1 LISPLVL
8 IGGLAL
14 AGGGF
19 ELADRHIAG
28 LAVWL
33 LVAALLALG
42 GAGRAGLARPLYLV
56 TGLTGAVAV
65 FSALSSLW
73 SGSAELSVTEADRM
87 LVYLGVLVAAFLIA
101 QTAARR
107 QRFAEGLGIA
117 LFFLALLGLGARLL
131 PHLISVA
138 EGLGSG
144 PRLRYP
150 LGYSNANGVAFSLGA
165 ALAIWMSRNAREA
178 ALRWGAVAALPAL
191 LLALYF
197 TYSRG
202 GLIAL
207 VIGCGCFLALSHDRF
222 WLLLTLAAG
231 ALGALPT
238 VLVVQGHQSIA
249 DNLDNGA
256 AAGQGVLVLFVLLAG
271 IALALLLSAG
281 QQRLERRDGGLTG
294 RALALSRDPKVL
306 RGIALAGAVIAIG
319 VAVAIGGRAWDQ
331 FSSSDLY
338 FPDNP
343 SQHFGDLN
351 GAGRH
356 DFWRVAIDS
365 FEEEPVLGTGAGTYL
380 FSWERLRSMPIR
392 VLDAHSL
399 YLEAFS
405 ELGLFGGFL
414 VLAMVGAILWTG
426 FAAWRAARGAE
437 RELFAVLLAVAL
449 AYAVGVAIDWY
460 WEIAASGAVFFAAA
474 GAIVAGRCSQ
484 LVRGQPTRNGAGSR
498 SGIGL
503 AIGGLAVAWISALAL
518 VGPLLVDREIDQ
530 SRAAAADGD
539 IAQAEQH
546 ARNARSIE
554 PWAASPYAQLALIA
568 EFDAQH
574 GVAIER
580 LDQAIDREDG
590 NWTYYYLR
598 ARNEHAAGRI
608 EAARRDLAEA
618 RRLNPLEKCLSE
630 GWEGC

>member
-1 LISPLVL
+1 
-8 IGGLAL
+8 LAL

-42 GAGRAGLARPLYLV
+42 GAGRAGLARPFYLV

-101 QTAARR
+101 QTAERR

-207 VIGCGCFLALSHDRF
+207 AIGCGCFVALSHDRL
-222 WLLLTLAAG
+222 WLLLTLGVG
-231 ALGALPT
+231 ALGALPA
-238 VLVVQGHQSIA
+238 VLVVQSHQSIS
-249 DNLDNGA
+249 DNLDNSA
-256 AAGQGVLVLFVLLAG
+256 VVGQGVLVLLVLLAG
-271 IALALLLSAG
+271 IALALLLTAG
-281 QQRLERRDGGLTG
+281 QRRLERRDGGLTG

-319 VAVAIGGRAWDQ
+319 LAVAIGGRAWDQ

-338 FPDNP
+338 FPENP

-405 ELGLFGGFL
+405 ELGLLGGLL

-437 RELFAVLLAVAL
+437 RELLAVLLAVAL

-484 LVRGQPTRNGAGSR
+484 LVRDQPTRNGIASR

-530 SRAAAADGD
+530 SKAAAADGD

-568 EFDAQH
+568 EFDGQH
-574 GVAIER
+574 DVAIER

-590 NWTYYYLR
+590 NWTFYYLR

-608 EAARRDLAEA
+608 EAATRDLAEA
-618 RRLNPLEKCLSE
+618 RRLNPLEKCLGE

>member
-1 LISPLVL
+1 M
-8 IGGLAL
+8 AL

-42 GAGRAGLARPLYLV
+42 GAGRAGLARPFYLV

-101 QTAARR
+101 QTAERR

-207 VIGCGCFLALSHDRF
+207 AIGCGCFVALSHDRL
-222 WLLLTLAAG
+222 WLLLTLGVG
-231 ALGALPT
+231 ALGALPA
-238 VLVVQGHQSIA
+238 VLVVQSHQSIS
-249 DNLDNGA
+249 DNLDNSA
-256 AAGQGVLVLFVLLAG
+256 VVGQGVLVLLVLLAG
-271 IALALLLSAG
+271 IALALLLTAG
-281 QQRLERRDGGLTG
+281 QRRLERRDGGLTG

-319 VAVAIGGRAWDQ
+319 LAVAIGGRAWDQ

-338 FPDNP
+338 FPENP

-405 ELGLFGGFL
+405 ELGLLGGLL

-437 RELFAVLLAVAL
+437 RELLAVLLAVAL

-484 LVRGQPTRNGAGSR
+484 LVRDQPTRNGIASR

-530 SRAAAADGD
+530 SKAAAADGD

-568 EFDAQH
+568 EFDGQH
-574 GVAIER
+574 DVAIER

-590 NWTYYYLR
+590 NWTFYYLR

-608 EAARRDLAEA
+608 EAATRDLAEA
-618 RRLNPLEKCLSE
+618 RRLNPLEKCLGE